1 MADIAFSCFT
11 LAIWSHCCRLGDQLF
26 GCKVNIIYQ
35 DRTQIQRS
43 GHTVVDQLFGCRY
56 FPCKVSMINQDGTQ
70 IWPSGYT
77 VVEQLFGCR
86 YFHCKV
92 SMIYQDRTQIQP
104 SGHTVVD
111 QLFGCISI
119 AKLPRWNPNVAG
131 AKNRF

>member
-43 GHTVVDQLFGCRY
+43 GHTVVDQLFGC
-56 FPCKVSMINQDGTQ
+56 
-70 IWPSGYT
+70 
-77 VVEQLFGCR
+77 
-86 YFHCKV
+86 
-92 SMIYQDRTQIQP
+92 
-104 SGHTVVD
+104 
-111 QLFGCISI
+111 ISI